1 MPPIS
6 VSILGILSDID
17 HSLRY
22 MHGLGTPFRGIIEA
36 RRFRRQSS
44 FMPSKIPPGRTR
56 GWIVPIG
63 GAENKENDRRILE
76 RFVRVSGGAA
86 ADIVV
91 IPTASRMH
99 ETGPRYE
106 KLFQDLGA
114 AHVTVMDFDTRRD
127 CQEPGRLRRLEEATG
142 IFFTGG
148 NQLRVTTLLG
158 GTPVAK
164 LIRARNAHGVT
175 VGGTSAGA
183 SILSEHMIAF
193 GDEGSSVIS
202 GSVRLAPGLGL
213 TNRFI
218 IDQHFRERDRLGRLI
233 TALAHNP
240 FAIGIGLDED
250 TAAFISPDETLEVEG
265 SGGVTV
271 VDASDVSFSS
281 IGEVSEGQPVCVLG
295 LRLHILVAG
304 ATFNLRT
311 RLAASGGLVQPK
323 E

>member
-1 MPPIS
+1 MC
-6 VSILGILSDID
+6 
-17 HSLRY
+17 
-22 MHGLGTPFRGIIEA
+22 
-36 RRFRRQSS
+36 
-44 FMPSKIPPGRTR
+44 PSKVVEGATR

-63 GAENKENDRRILE
+63 GAENKENDRSILR
-76 RFVRVSGGAA
+76 RFVEVSGGED

-91 IPTASRMH
+91 IPTASKMH

-106 KLFQDLGA
+106 ALFREIGA
-114 AHVTVMDFDTRRD
+114 GRVTVMDFDTRRD
-127 CQEPGRLRRLEEATG
+127 CQEPNRLQRLEEATG

-148 NQLRVTTLLG
+148 NQLRLTALLG
-158 GTPVAK
+158 GTPVAQ
-164 LIRARNAHGVT
+164 LIRKRNAAGVT

-193 GDEGSSVIS
+193 GDEGSSVIA

-213 TNRFI
+213 TNRFV

-233 TALAHNP
+233 TALAYNP
-240 FAIGIGLDED
+240 FALGIGLDED
-250 TAAFISPDETLEVEG
+250 TAVFIGPDEVLEVEG

-281 IGEVSEGQPVCVLG
+281 ADSASDGQPVAILG
-295 LRLHILVAG
+295 LKVHVLVAG
-304 ATFNLRT
+304 TTFDLNSRT
-311 RLAASGGLVQPK
+311 PSAASLIPTR

>member
-1 MPPIS
+1 
-6 VSILGILSDID
+6 
-17 HSLRY
+17 
-22 MHGLGTPFRGIIEA
+22 
-36 RRFRRQSS
+36 
-44 FMPSKIPPGRTR
+44 MPSRTPEGHER

-63 GAENKENDRRILE
+63 GAENKENDRHILE
-76 RFVRVSGGAA
+76 RFVRVSGGDAA
-86 ADIVV
+86 NIVV

-106 KLFQDLGA
+106 RLFADMGA
-114 AHVTVMDFDTRRD
+114 AQVATMDFDTRRD

-148 NQLRVTTLLG
+148 NQLRLTTLLG

-164 LIRARNAHGVT
+164 LIRMRNAHGVA

-193 GDEGSSVIS
+193 GDEGSAVVS

-233 TALAHNP
+233 TALAYNP

-250 TAAFISPDETLEVEG
+250 TAAFIGPDETLEVEG

-271 VDASDVSFSS
+271 VDGSEVSYSS
-281 IGEVSEGQPVCVLG
+281 ISEVAEGQPVCVLG
-295 LRLHILVAG
+295 LKVHILTAG
-304 ATFNLRT
+304 ATFNLHT
-311 RLAASGGLVQPK
+311 RQAAASGLLQAK

>member
-1 MPPIS
+1 
-6 VSILGILSDID
+6 
-17 HSLRY
+17 
-22 MHGLGTPFRGIIEA
+22 
-36 RRFRRQSS
+36 
-44 FMPSKIPPGRTR
+44 MPSIVPDGETR

-63 GAENKENDRRILE
+63 GAENKENDRHILE
-76 RFVRVSGGAA
+76 RFVRISGGSD

-91 IPTASRMH
+91 IPTASRMN

-106 KLFQDLGA
+106 KLFRDIGA
-114 AHVTVMDFDTRRD
+114 PRVTVMDFDTRRD
-127 CQEPGRLRRLEEATG
+127 CQEPGRLERLQQASG

-148 NQLRVTTLLG
+148 NQLRLTTLLG

-164 LIRARNAHGVT
+164 LIRMRNAHGVT

-218 IDQHFRERDRLGRLI
+218 IDQHFRQRDRLGRLL
-233 TALAHNP
+233 TALAYNP
-240 FAIGIGLDED
+240 FAVGIGLDED
-250 TAAFISPDETLEVEG
+250 TAAFIGPDQTVEVEG
-265 SGGVTV
+265 SGGVTI

-281 IGEVSEGQPVCVLG
+281 MDTVSEGQPVCMLG
-295 LRLHILVAG
+295 LRMHILVAG
-304 ATFNLRT
+304 ATFNLHT
-311 RLAASGGLVQPK
+311 RVAQAGSLVVPK